1 MSDIKDLQEKVAQF
15 IAERDWNQF
24 HSPKNIAMSIAIES
38 AELMEIFQWRTI
50 EESQKTEL
58 LEAKR
63 EDIEDEVADIMIY
76 LLSFV
81 NVTKI
86 DLYKAVV
93 NKIDRNQSRFPI
105 EKVLLE
111 APITATPQGRNRESS
126 ISVLH
131 L

>member
-105 EKVLLE
+105 EKVFG
-111 APITATPQGRNRESS
+111 Q
-126 ISVLH
+126 
-131 L
+131 

>member
-1 MSDIKDLQEKVAQF
+1 MSEIEDLQEKVAHF

-24 HSPKNIAMSIAIES
+24 HSPKNIAMSISIES
-38 AELMEIFQWRTI
+38 AELMELFQWRTTQ
-50 EESQKTEL
+50 ESQTKEL

-93 NKIDRNQSRFPI
+93 NKIKRNQTRFPI
-105 EKVLLE
+105 EKVFGHFE
-111 APITATPQGRNRESS
+111 
-126 ISVLH
+126 
-131 L
+131 